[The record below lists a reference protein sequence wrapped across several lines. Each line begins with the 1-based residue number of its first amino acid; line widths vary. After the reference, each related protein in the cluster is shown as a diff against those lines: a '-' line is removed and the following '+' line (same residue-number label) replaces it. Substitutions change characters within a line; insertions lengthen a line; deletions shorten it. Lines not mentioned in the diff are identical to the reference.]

1 MAWGPREEILGVA
14 GIQAT
19 EKFSSGV
26 VLSPGEKIH
35 LLVRGTLGGG
45 TDDLVIKLYSNID
58 PKTKSGTSISI
69 AAGGTGYSV
78 DDVLTFSGG
87 TKATAAQATVTSVS
101 GGVVNGISLLTEG
114 DYTVTPADPIATT
127 VSPAGGSGCTIN
139 GDWDGDHW
147 DTTAFD
153 TKTIVTAGAGV
164 QIVSF
169 KIEGYQRFRIGLT
182 GGATDSH
189 SALGW
194 IRRYGQA
201 L

>member
-1 MAWGPREEILGVA
+1 VILDHDELV
-14 GIQAT
+14 
-19 EKFSSGV
+19 
-26 VLSPGEKIH
+26 H
-35 LLVRGTLGGG
+35 LLVRATLGGG
-45 TDDLVIKLYSNID
+45 TDDLVVNLYSNVD

-69 AAGGTGYSV
+69 AAGGTGYAV
-78 DDVLTFSGG
+78 NDVLTFSGG

-127 VSPAGGSGCTIN
+127 VAPAGGSGCTIN

-147 DTTAFD
+147 DTVAFD

-169 KIEGYQRFRIGLT
+169 KIQGYQRFRIGLT

-194 IRRYGQA
+194 IRKYSKG